1 MDFIIYFIIGLI
13 AVLAVTIIGLYNN
26 LISKRNEVKNAFG
39 SIDAM
44 LKKRYDLI
52 PNLVETVKAYMKHE
66 ENIILEVT
74 RLRTQLNEQT
84 NQNDKLETD
93 QKISKNVNG
102 LLMAVENY
110 PTLKASD
117 NFMQLQDSW
126 NESEEQIAASRRF
139 YNSAITIYNNA
150 VQSFPSNLIAN
161 YFNFSEESIPTIPE
175 AERVNLN
182 AKQLFNN

>member
-1 MDFIIYFIIGLI
+1 MDFIIYFFIGLI
-13 AVLAVTIIGLYNN
+13 TVIIFAVIGIYNN

-66 ENIILEVT
+66 EGIILEVT
-74 RLRTQLNEQT
+74 RLRTQLYGQT
-84 NQNDKLETD
+84 NQNEKLETD
-93 QKISKNVNG
+93 QQISKNVNG
-102 LLMAVENY
+102 LMMAVENY

-117 NFMQLQDSW
+117 NFIQLQELW

-139 YNSAITIYNNA
+139 YNSAITMYNNA
-150 VQSFPSNLIAN
+150 VQSFPSNLIAKK
-161 YFNFSEESIPTIPE
+161 FGFTEEIIPSISDD
-175 AERVNLN
+175 ERKNLN
-182 AKQLFNN
+182 AKELFNN